1 MERIEKFLEQREQEG
16 LMRVLRPCE
25 IRGGGKI
32 YREGRELFDFSSND
46 YLGLS
51 GDERLKEACISGV
64 KRFGSSSSASRLL
77 SGDLKIF
84 GELEE
89 RVAEFKGK
97 ESALVFNTGYQAN
110 VGIISTFCGREDA
123 VFCDRLSHA
132 SIIDGVRQSG
142 AKLFRFGHNDLEH
155 LEGLLEKEGARFS
168 NRLVVTESI
177 FSMDG
182 DKGALCGLVELRGR
196 YGFALLVDEAHATG
210 VFGRR
215 GSGVVE
221 EEGVSEQVD
230 LVMGTF
236 SKALG
241 SFGAY
246 VACSKRVKDYLV
258 NVCRSFIYST
268 ALPPGVIAAN
278 IESLNIVRDEPFRRE
293 ELLEN
298 AEYFRGRLE
307 EAGLEVRGESQIVPV
322 ITGDNRETVRVSE
335 EMINRGYWV
344 AGIRPPTVPEG
355 EGRLRFSLSYEHKP
369 EVLDKVVEEMVEIVG
384 K

>member
-1 MERIEKFLEQREQEG
+1 MEQIEKFLEQREQEG

-25 IRGGGKI
+25 IRAGGKI
-32 YREGRELFDFSSND
+32 CREGRELFDFSSND

-51 GDERLKEACISGV
+51 GDERLKEACNSGV
-64 KRFGSSSSASRLL
+64 KRFGTSSSASRLL

-110 VGIISTFCGREDA
+110 VGIISAFCGRGDA

-132 SIIDGVRQSG
+132 SIIDGARQSG
-142 AKLFRFGHNDLEH
+142 AKLFRFGHNDLGH
-155 LEGLLEKEGARFS
+155 LEELLEKEGGRFS
-168 NRLVVTESI
+168 NRLVVTESV

-182 DKGALCGLVELRGR
+182 DKGAVRGLVELREK
-196 YGFALLVDEAHATG
+196 YGFVLLVDEAHATG
-210 VFGRR
+210 VFGGK

-246 VACSKRVKDYLV
+246 VACSKSVRDYLV

-278 IESLNIVRDEPFRRE
+278 IEALNIVHDEPFRRK
-293 ELLEN
+293 ELLGN
-298 AEYFRGRLE
+298 AGYFRGRLA

-355 EGRLRFSLSYEHKP
+355 EGRLRFSLSYEHKR
-369 EVLDKVVEEMVEIVG
+369 EVLDKVVEEMIEITG

>member
-1 MERIEKFLEQREQEG
+1 MEQIEKFLEQREQEG
-16 LMRVLRPCE
+16 LRRVLRPCE
-25 IRGGGKI
+25 FRGGGKI

-110 VGIISTFCGREDA
+110 VGIISAFCGRGDA

-132 SIIDGVRQSG
+132 SIIDGARQSG

-155 LEGLLEKEGARFS
+155 LKGLLEKEGGRFS
-168 NRLVVTESI
+168 NRLVVTESV

-182 DKGALCGLVELRGR
+182 DKGALGGLVELRGR
-196 YGFALLVDEAHATG
+196 YGFVLLVDEAHATG
-210 VFGRR
+210 VFGSR

-246 VACSKRVKDYLV
+246 VACSKSVRDYLV

-278 IESLNIVRDEPFRRE
+278 IEALNIVRDEPFRRE
-293 ELLEN
+293 ELLKN
-298 AEYFRGRLE
+298 AEYFRGRLAE
-307 EAGLEVRGESQIVPV
+307 VGLEFRGESQIVPV

-355 EGRLRFSLSYEHKP
+355 EGRLRFSLSYEHKR
-369 EVLDKVVEEMVEIVG
+369 EVLDKVVEEMVEITG

>member
-25 IRGGGKI
+25 FRGGGKI
-32 YREGRELFDFSSND
+32 YCEGRELLDFSSND

-51 GDERLKEACISGV
+51 GDKRLKEACISGV
-64 KRFGSSSSASRLL
+64 KRFGTGSSASRLL

-110 VGIISTFCGREDA
+110 VGIISAFCGRGDA

-132 SIIDGVRQSG
+132 SIIDGARQSG
-142 AKLFRFGHNDLEH
+142 AKFFRFGHNDLEH
-155 LEGLLEKEGARFS
+155 LEGLLEKEGGRFS
-168 NRLVVTESI
+168 NRLVVTESV

-182 DKGALCGLVELRGR
+182 DKGVLRGLVELRAR
-196 YGFALLVDEAHATG
+196 YGFVLLVDEAHATG
-210 VFGRR
+210 VFGMR

-246 VACSKRVKDYLV
+246 VACSKSVKDYLV

-278 IESLNIVRDEPFRRE
+278 IEALNIVRDEPFRRE

-298 AEYFRGRLE
+298 AEYFRGRLA

-335 EMINRGYWV
+335 EMINRGYWIG
-344 AGIRPPTVPEG
+344 GIRPPTVPEG
-355 EGRLRFSLSYEHKP
+355 EGRLRFSLSYEHKR